1 MKILIYIFLFL
12 SIIRADI
19 LDDKISN
26 LIGKQQYQRNKNL
39 INVLFANKKKYIIG
53 NSILYAKVLKE
64 LKKNGLLHLRFEKP
78 KRFQLD
84 FYINNNN
91 MKSIKILNDTL
102 KVLGYYY
109 FFVKKIE
116 YKNQLLTY
124 SIFLDVESIV
134 DPYKLINELQRH
146 NFAILDIHKEQ
157 NNVWSYRLDTN
168 HILKN
173 DIEHIS
179 TGEKIVF
186 QKPLDD
192 YFISIDDKAVDI
204 FVHSRRLNH
213 WYPYIVFYDK
223 SLNVI
228 DLVKEDKIYKSVKV
242 KIPQGTKYIKV
253 TDLFTLANIKRG
265 LTITI
270 K

>member
-1 MKILIYIFLFL
+1 
-12 SIIRADI
+12 
-19 LDDKISN
+19 
-26 LIGKQQYQRNKNL
+26 
-39 INVLFANKKKYIIG
+39 
-53 NSILYAKVLKE
+53 
-64 LKKNGLLHLRFEKP
+64 
-78 KRFQLD
+78 
-84 FYINNNN
+84 

-116 YKNQLLTY
+116 YQNQLLTY

-134 DPYKLINELQRH
+134 DPYKLIVELQKH
-146 NFAILDIHKEQ
+146 NFVVLDIHKET
-157 NNVWSYRLDTN
+157 NDIWSYRLNTS

-192 YFISIDDKAVDI
+192 YFISIDNKATNI
-204 FVHSRRLNH
+204 FVRSKRLNH

-228 DLVKEDKIYKSVKV
+228 DLVKENKMYKSVKV
-242 KIPQGTKYIKV
+242 KIPQGTKYIKI